1 VTRRFFTWIVL
12 PVAILAGA
20 APVGSQQAPTFR
32 AGADIVVIDATVVA
46 REGSPIEGLKPE
58 QFEVFIDGRRRP
70 VLSADFVRAARS
82 PGGAAAT
89 GTSIT
94 GQPAGGDGRIIMLAV
109 DEASFPMPAQQSA
122 REAVTRVVD
131 RVAPEDYL
139 GMMTFPGSLTMAPTR
154 DHGVI
159 RSAITRIVGARVD
172 APALSRFTV
181 SATEA
186 SQLRSRRDIAARD
199 IIARECKNEPLN
211 PVCPQEVMETADGIV
226 IALEQQAMQ
235 TVAGLH
241 RTLDAVSSMP
251 GRKTL
256 MVISAGLPMST
267 QPGTRPDFT
276 AETARMASRA
286 AAANVNLYVLYMN
299 VHFLQFF
306 SAANRTINHTIYA
319 DINLFGQ
326 GLERFADGAGG
337 AFFQIE
343 VDSDPFVG
351 RALRETSASYVLSV
365 RTDPKDQDG
374 REHFIRVEVKARGA
388 TIRHRRVLVIPA
400 GR

>member
-1 VTRRFFTWIVL
+1 MKGRAVL
-12 PVAILAGA
+12 TVLAVLVSA
-20 APVGSQQAPTFR
+20 ATVGSQQSPTFR
-32 AGADIVVIDATVVA
+32 AGIDVVVVHATVVA
-46 REGSPIEGLKPE
+46 RDGTPLEGLKPD

-70 VLSADFVRAARS
+70 VLSADFVPASGS
-82 PGGAAAT
+82 PGAAAT
-89 GTSIT
+89 TTASVAGLA
-94 GQPAGGDGRIIMLAV
+94 PGGDGRIIMLAV
-109 DEASFPMPAQQSA
+109 DEASFPLAAQRSA

-131 RVAPEDYL
+131 RVGPEDYL
-139 GMMTFPGSLTMAPTR
+139 GMMTFPGSVTLAPTR
-154 DHGVI
+154 DRGAI
-159 RSAITRIVGARVD
+159 RSAIGRIVGSRVD
-172 APALSRFTV
+172 APALSRFTI

-199 IIARECKNEPLN
+199 LIARECKSEPMN
-211 PVCPQEVMETADGIV
+211 PLCPQEVMETADGIV
-226 IALEQQAMQ
+226 VALEQQAMM

-241 RTLDAVSSMP
+241 RALDAVASIP

-267 QPGTRPDFT
+267 QRGTHPDFT

-319 DINLFGQ
+319 DINLFGH

-343 VDSDPFVG
+343 VDSDPFVD
-351 RALRETSASYVLSV
+351 RALRETSAAYLLAV

-374 REHFIRVEVKARGA
+374 KEHFIRVEIKARGA
-388 TIRHRRVLVIPA
+388 TIRHRRVLVIPS